1 MDIPQVVSNIP
12 VTVHGRYLTVDGDP
26 RRLLV
31 GFHGYGENA
40 DRHLAELVRMPG
52 IGDWTAVSVQALHP
66 FYDRKTQEVIA
77 NWMTRQDRELAI
89 EDNVG
94 YIRAVVARLRE
105 ERPAVERIVFAGFS
119 QGVAMAWRAATAI
132 PCAGVIA
139 LGGDLPPDVAGN
151 AAPLPPALLG
161 RGRADEWYSAAKLEQ
176 DVAQLRDRTTLR
188 VVEFD
193 GGHEWTEEFREAA
206 GEFLESVK

>member
-1 MDIPQVVSNIP
+1 MNIPQVESNIP
-12 VTVHGRYLTVDGDP
+12 VTVHGRYLTVAGDP

-40 DRHLAELVRMPG
+40 DRHLAELVRIPG
-52 IGDWTAVSVQALHP
+52 IADWTTVSVQALHP

-94 YIRAVVARLRE
+94 YVRAVVGRLRE
-105 ERPAVERIVFAGFS
+105 ERGVIERIVFAGFS
-119 QGVAMAWRAATAI
+119 QGVAMAWRAAAAM

-139 LGGDLPPDVAGN
+139 LGGDLPPDVAAN
-151 AAPLPPALLG
+151 PAPLPPALIG
-161 RGRADEWYSAAKLEQ
+161 RGRSDEWYSAAKLEQ
-176 DVAQLRDRTTLR
+176 DVAQLRDRTTVR
-188 VVEFD
+188 VVELD
-193 GGHEWTEEFREAA
+193 GGHEWSAEFRQAA
-206 GEFLESVK
+206 GEFLESLK